1 MKDKGIRHEIYT
13 LRLDRYDY
21 GIILNTLND
30 RRTEMIKNDQDTEII
45 DNTLLKVIE
54 AKERYKGCDRS
65 ER

>member
-1 MKDKGIRHEIYT
+1 MKEIYT
-13 LRLDRYDY
+13 LRLDRNDY

>member
-1 MKDKGIRHEIYT
+1 MKEIYT

-21 GIILNTLND
+21 GISLNTLND

>member
-1 MKDKGIRHEIYT
+1 MKEIYT

-21 GIILNTLND
+21 CIILNTLND